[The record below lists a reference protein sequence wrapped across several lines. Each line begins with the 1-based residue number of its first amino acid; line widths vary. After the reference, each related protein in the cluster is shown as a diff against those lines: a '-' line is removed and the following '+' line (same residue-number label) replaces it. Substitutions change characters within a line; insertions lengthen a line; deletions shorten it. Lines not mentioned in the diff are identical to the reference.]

1 VKVNIRIPNKE
12 VNTIW
17 NQWLKSMIVSAIR
30 EHVKQQMAKKL
41 VQFLIAGKNDAI
53 RSCLDQ
59 AFSRLSYFDMET
71 PPESVYQLVILG
83 LLGMDKSTKMKWKW
97 YRDSGKAHA
106 HVIGQSGLLA
116 IIIEVKVRRNDGQ
129 RLAELAEEA
138 LDELKEKVDFDDLHA
153 NVESMWQYGI
163 GCSGKAC
170 NVKARKIA
178 RGRDDGSFDV
188 ERRNVHAECSL
199 PLYFHFRTRKHT
211 CCPPSFPCKII
222 QDQAGDI
229 DGEVNFRPPKEAHS

>member
-1 VKVNIRIPNKE
+1 
-12 VNTIW
+12 
-17 NQWLKSMIVSAIR
+17 MIVSAVR
-30 EHVKQQMAKKL
+30 EQVEQQVAKML
-41 VQFLIAGKNDAI
+41 VQSLLAGKNEAI

-116 IIIEVKVRRNDGQ
+116 IIIEVKVRRNEGQ
-129 RLAELAEEA
+129 RSAELAEEA
-138 LDELKEKVDFDDLHA
+138 LDELKEKVNLNDLHA
-153 NVESMWQYGI
+153 SVESMWQYGM

-178 RGRDDGSFDV
+178 RDRDDGGWM
-188 ERRNVHAECSL
+188 E
-199 PLYFHFRTRKHT
+199 FR
-211 CCPPSFPCKII
+211 C
-222 QDQAGDI
+222 
-229 DGEVNFRPPKEAHS
+229 